1 MQSAARNP
9 SSETV
14 NKPRVHLVHW
24 NASEAKERAGRLRRA
39 GYTVAHEVSD
49 ADGLRSTR
57 RSTPDAVVI
66 DLSRLPAQGRD
77 VALDLRHRKITRHV
91 PIVFVDGAPE
101 KIERVRKQVR
111 DAVYTTWRG
120 INGALKRVI
129 ANPPKDPVVPSSAL
143 AGYSGTPLVKKLG
156 TKPNSTLALVG
167 APEGFEQTLGTLPD
181 GVTIRHHARGKR
193 DLTIWFLLER
203 SELKSRLKAIAAV
216 VGDGG
221 LWIAWP
227 TRASGVVT
235 DLTPNDVRGAG
246 LAAGLVDYK
255 ICAIDDTWSGLK
267 FATRKKR

>member
-1 MQSAARNP
+1 M
-9 SSETV
+9 

-24 NASEAKERAGRLRRA
+24 NASEATERAGRRRRA

-49 ADGLRSTR
+49 TAGLLSSRL
-57 RSTPDAVVI
+57 STPDAVVI

-77 VALDLRHRKITRHV
+77 VAIDRRRRKITRHV

-101 KIERVRKQVR
+101 KIERVRKQVP
-111 DAVYTTWRG
+111 D
-120 INGALKRVI
+120 
-129 ANPPKDPVVPSSAL
+129 PPKHPVVPSSAL

-156 TKPNSTLALVG
+156 IKPNSTLALVG
-167 APEGFEQTLGTLPD
+167 APAGFEHTLGALPD

-193 DLTIWFLLER
+193 DLTIWFLLKR
-203 SELKSRLKAIAAV
+203 SELVRRLKSLAAV

-227 TRASGVVT
+227 KRASGLVT
-235 DLTPNDVRGAG
+235 DLTQNDVRRAG

-255 ICAIDDTWSGLK
+255 ICAIDHTWSGLK
-267 FATRKKR
+267 FATRKRR